1 MASTHPL
8 VPTQEGAGGLAGRR
22 LLGLSAPTAALWAIL
37 LLAAALRLANL
48 SALGNG
54 NEYYTAGVKSMLQSW
69 HNFFFVA
76 AEPGGSVTIDK
87 PPLGLWLQ
95 ALSAFFLGV
104 SGVAVAL
111 PQILAGIGSVALL
124 YHLVRRWFGQATG
137 LLAALVLAVTPVA
150 IAAERNNTMDT
161 TLVFTLL
168 LAAWAFI
175 RASETGLRRFVLLGA
190 ALVGLG
196 FNIKMMQAFLP
207 LPAFYAL
214 YLFGAQAPLRRKL
227 ADLALASA
235 LIAAVALAW
244 PLAVDLTPA
253 DQRPYIGSSTNNTV
267 MELIVGHNGLNRL
280 LGGQGRGGPPS
291 GAGQGARPNLPPPP
305 PGAGAGQ
312 PGGQPGGPGGQGG
325 PGGGPGGEVGQ
336 PGALRLFSAPLGN
349 EVGWL
354 LPLGLLTCAGLAAG
368 LRRAPPGNPQR
379 ALILW
384 GGWLLTCVVFFS
396 AASFF
401 HAYYMVMLAAPLAAL
416 AAVGVSQLWQLRAS
430 RPGLAA
436 LLLVGAAA
444 VTVGFQIALASQYG
458 VRSVWLAAAPALA
471 LVGAERLLAARTQAD
486 RRAGLGLG
494 LLLAAVLCIPAA
506 WSALTTFDPS
516 PDINLPHA
524 YAGTRES
531 GGPPQPRG
539 GQPAG
544 QSRAN
549 PELLRYLQANTQDT
563 EYMLVVSGSGA
574 GAPYV
579 LATGRPVLYAGGF
592 NGGDPVIDA
601 DGLARMAAEGR
612 VRYVLWGN
620 DGPGPRA
627 STQQEITRYLQ
638 AHATVVDLG
647 PVSNGRDQREP
658 LTLYRIDR

>member
-8 VPTQEGAGGLAGRR
+8 APAQAGSLAGRR
-22 LLGLSAPTAALWAIL
+22 FLGLSIPTAALWGVL
-37 LLAAALRLANL
+37 LLAAALRLANP

-54 NEYYTAGVKSMLQSW
+54 NEYYTAGVKSMLLSW

-104 SGVAVAL
+104 SGFAVAL

-124 YHLVRRWFGQATG
+124 HHLVRRWFGQAAG

-150 IAAERNNTMDT
+150 VAAERNNTMDA

-214 YLFGAQAPLRRKL
+214 YLLGAQAPLRRKL
-227 ADLALASA
+227 ADLALGSA
-235 LIAAVALAW
+235 LLAAIALAW

-253 DQRPYIGSSTNNTV
+253 GQRPYIGSSTNNTV
-267 MELIVGHNGLNRL
+267 LELIVGHNGLNRL
-280 LGGQGRGGPPS
+280 LGGQGAGGPPG
-291 GAGQGARPNLPPPP
+291 GAGQSARPNLPPPP
-305 PGAGAGQ
+305 PGVGAGQ
-312 PGGQPGGPGGQGG
+312 PSGPGGPGG

-336 PGALRLFSAPLGN
+336 PGPLRLLSAPLGN

-354 LPLGLLTCAGLAAG
+354 LPLGLLVCAGLAAG
-368 LRRAPPGNPQR
+368 LRRAPLGNPQR

-401 HAYYMVMLAAPLAAL
+401 HAYYMVMLGPPLAAL
-416 AAVGVSQLWQLRAS
+416 VAAGLSQLWRLRAS
-430 RPGLAA
+430 RPTVAA
-436 LLLVGAAA
+436 LLLIGAAA
-444 VTVGFQIALASQYG
+444 ATVGFQLALASQYG
-458 VRSVWLAAAPALA
+458 VRSLWLAAAPLLA
-471 LVGAERLLAARTQAD
+471 LLGAERLLAAQGGPD
-486 RRAGLGLG
+486 RRASLGLG

-506 WSALTTFDPS
+506 WSALTTFDPN
-516 PDINLPHA
+516 PNINLPHA
-524 YAGTRES
+524 YTGSRES
-531 GGPPQPRG
+531 GGPPQP
-539 GQPAG
+539 AG
-544 QSRAN
+544 RSRAN

-579 LATGRPVLYAGGF
+579 QATRRPVLYAGGI
-592 NGGDPVIDA
+592 NGAHPVCGAHDP
-601 DGLARMAAEGR
+601 ARQAAGGR
-612 VRYVLWGN
+612 VRYVLWGS

-627 STQQEITRYLQ
+627 SNHDAIARYLQ
-638 AHATVVDLG
+638 AHASVIDLG
-647 PVSNGRDQREP
+647 IISNGRDPREQ
-658 LTLYRIDR
+658 LTLYQLGR